1 MRPVRL
7 ELEGFTAFRVPTVVD
22 FEGADLFAL
31 TGATGS
37 GKTSILDGMVFALYG
52 NVPRLADQRSVMPV
66 IAQGMAEARVRLD
79 FTIGADAYTATR
91 IVRRT
96 KGGGGSTAEARLE
109 SGGEVLA
116 GTADEVT
123 AAVTERLGLSYEHF
137 TKCVV
142 LPQGEFARFLHDKP
156 AARQDLLISLL
167 DLGVY
172 SDMADLAGKR
182 AAKAKADV
190 SVLEG
195 RLRDAAHA
203 TPDAVADAVARVDR
217 LTALVTELDSAAPEL
232 AALAANVDAIAA
244 SATQLAEEAALLG
257 SIAIPAGLAAV
268 HDRLAAAV
276 ETLDKVAAEVTAA
289 EEAVTRAE
297 AQMVAVGDR
306 ADLVRILDAHDRVA
320 ALDERRVKGLVVVTE
335 RSADV
340 AAAAEAMVA
349 AAALAEAARAA
360 EVAMA
365 AAHRAHA
372 VRAGLIAG
380 EECPVCLQT
389 VATVPV
395 IKAPAAL
402 SKSKTAREK
411 ADREVRLATDAH
423 TAAEKALAV
432 AAAAIESLDADL
444 AELRGVLA
452 ESPGRSDVQRLL
464 DEHAKATADVETSR
478 AALKAARTRHSS
490 ALEARTIAAGEEQ
503 SARDAYDDAR
513 DAVAALKPPART
525 RGSVALL
532 DEWSTLVAW
541 AEKEAG
547 TRRAGAGELDD
558 KRSAIAKQLDDR
570 IADLAERC
578 ANADLVVARGSEPVA
593 AAREALGGARAD
605 HETLVVRAAEAA
617 GMRAELVAVEV
628 ERELSHGLALHL
640 NASHFEKWLLDEALT
655 ALADGATDLLRTL
668 SGDQYSL
675 RVDPKNGSFVVVDH
689 RNADEIRS
697 ARTLSGGETFLASL
711 ALALALAD
719 RIATLAAR
727 GAARLES
734 IFLDEGFGTLDPDT
748 LDVVASAIEELG
760 ASGRLVGVASHAAE
774 LAERLPVRFEVR
786 RSGNASTVQ
795 RFDR

>member
-7 ELEGFTAFRVPTVVD
+7 ELEGFTAFRTPTVVD
-22 FEGADLFAL
+22 FEGVDLFAL

-37 GKTSILDGMVFALYG
+37 GKTSVLDGMVFALYG
-52 NVPRLADQRSVMPV
+52 NVPRLADQRTVVPV

-79 FTIGADAYTATR
+79 FTIGAEAFTATR

-96 KGGGGSTAEARLE
+96 KGGGGNTAEARLE

-123 AAVTERLGLSYEHF
+123 AAVTQRLGLSYEHF

-172 SDMADLAGKR
+172 AEMADLAGKQSTR
-182 AAKAKADV
+182 AKADV
-190 SVLEG
+190 NVLEA

-203 TPDAVADAVARVDR
+203 TPEAVAALESRVER
-217 LTALVTELDSAAPEL
+217 FTALVADLDAAAPEL
-232 AALAANVDAIAA
+232 AGLAGDAEAIARDVA
-244 SATQLAEEAALLG
+244 RTAEEAALLG
-257 SIAIPAGLAAV
+257 GVRVPSGLGAL
-268 HDRLAAAV
+268 HDRLATATSALAEAATELAATEAAV
-276 ETLDKVAAEVTAA
+276 TTAEG
-289 EEAVTRAE
+289 RLSGL
-297 AQMVAVGDR
+297 GDR
-306 ADLVRILDAHDRVA
+306 ADLVRLLDAHDRGA
-320 ALDERRVKGLVVVTE
+320 ALQERRVKGEVVVAE
-335 RSADV
+335 RRVDVV
-340 AAAAEAMVA
+340 AATEALTAATAS
-349 AAALAEAARAA
+349 LDAARAGEE
-360 EVAMA
+360 EVA

-372 VRAGLIAG
+372 VRADLVVG

-389 VATVPV
+389 VATIPSG
-395 IKAPAAL
+395 KAPAAL
-402 SKSKTAREK
+402 SKAKAVQEK
-411 ADREVRLATDAH
+411 AERELRAATDARG
-423 TAAEKALAV
+423 AAEKALAI
-432 AAAAIESLDADL
+432 ATATLEALDTDL
-444 AELRGVLA
+444 AEISGQLSGAPDRGAIQRALDDHVA
-452 ESPGRSDVQRLL
+452 AIAAVESGR
-464 DEHAKATADVETSR
+464 R
-478 AALKAARTRHSS
+478 AMQ
-490 ALEARTIAAGEEQ
+490 EARVRHTVALDARAGCAADEQ
-503 SARDAYDDAR
+503 AARDAYEDAR
-513 DAVAALKPPART
+513 DALAALKPPARK
-525 RGSVALL
+525 RASVTLL
-532 DEWSTLVAW
+532 EEWSVLVEW
-541 AEKEAG
+541 AEREADA
-547 TRRAGAGELDD
+547 RQALARELEE
-558 KRSAIAKQLDDR
+558 KSAAIAAQLHSR
-570 IADLAERC
+570 IAGLANRC
-578 ANADLVVARGSEPVA
+578 ADADLVVPEGGEPIA
-593 AAREALGGARAD
+593 CAREALGRARAD
-605 HETLVVRAAEAA
+605 HDALAARAAEAES
-617 GMRAELVAVEV
+617 MRVELAAVEA
-628 ERELSHGLALHL
+628 ERELAHGLALHL
-640 NASHFEKWLLDEALT
+640 NATHFEKWLLDEAMT

-719 RIATLAAR
+719 RIASLAAR

-786 RSGNASTVQ
+786 RSGNASTVE
-795 RFDR
+795 RIDR

>member
-1 MRPVRL
+1 L
-7 ELEGFTAFRVPTVVD
+7 ELEGFTAFRAPTVVD

-52 NVPRLADQRSVMPV
+52 NVPRLADQRTVVPV

-79 FTIGADAYTATR
+79 FTIGADSYTATR

-109 SGGEVLA
+109 CGGEVLA

-172 SDMADLAGKR
+172 ADMADLAGKQ
-182 AAKAKADV
+182 AANAKADA
-190 SVLEG
+190 SVLQG

-203 TPDAVADAVARVDR
+203 TPEAVEAAAARVDR
-217 LTALVTELDSAAPEL
+217 LAALVTELDVTAPEL
-232 AALAANVDAIAA
+232 TALAGDVDAIAND
-244 SATQLAEEAALLG
+244 ATRIAAEAALLG
-257 SIAIPAGLAAV
+257 SVEVPPGLTEL
-268 HDRLAAAV
+268 HDRLAAT
-276 ETLDKVAAEVTAA
+276 TLTLERSAAEVGTA
-289 EEAVTRAE
+289 ETAVSIGEDVLARL
-297 AQMVAVGDR
+297 GDR
-306 ADLVRILDAHDRVA
+306 AELVRLLDAHDRGA
-320 ALDERRVKGLVVVTE
+320 TLHERRVKGVVVVDE
-335 RSADV
+335 RRADA
-340 AAAAEAMVA
+340 AAAAEALVGA
-349 AAALAEAARAA
+349 SAVLEACRAEEEAI
-360 EVAMA
+360 A

-372 VRAGLIAG
+372 MRADLVAG
-380 EECPVCLQT
+380 EECPVCLQAVT
-389 VATVPV
+389 TVPR
-395 IKAPAAL
+395 IKAPAAM
-402 SKSKTAREK
+402 SKTKASREK
-411 ADREVRLATDAH
+411 AERELR
-423 TAAEKALAV
+423 TAAEAQSAADKALGIAEATLV
-432 AAAAIESLDADL
+432 ALDADL
-444 AELRGVLA
+444 ADVRKLLDGSPERA
-452 ESPGRSDVQRLL
+452 EVQRLL
-464 DEHAKATADVETSR
+464 GEHARATSDLEGCRAAVTRARAQHATALAAREAATADERATRAAYDDVRDALATLKPPSRRKTSATLLEEWATIVDWAHREAAARKATARELEV
-478 AALKAARTRHSS
+478 KAST
-490 ALEARTIAAGEEQ
+490 
-503 SARDAYDDAR
+503 
-513 DAVAALKPPART
+513 VAT
-525 RGSVALL
+525 
-532 DEWSTLVAW
+532 
-541 AEKEAG
+541 
-547 TRRAGAGELDD
+547 
-558 KRSAIAKQLDDR
+558 QLADL
-570 IADLAERC
+570 IADLAARC
-578 ANADLVVARGSEPVA
+578 ASADLVVPKGGQPAA
-593 AAREALGGARAD
+593 AAREALGRARAD
-605 HETLVVRAAEAA
+605 HDTLLTRASEAD
-617 GMRAELVAVEV
+617 GMRAELSAAEDR
-628 ERELSHGLALHL
+628 RELAHGLALHL
-640 NASHFEKWLLDEALT
+640 NAGHFEKWLLDEAMT

-786 RSGNASTVQ
+786 RSGNASTVE
-795 RFDR
+795 RVDR

>member
-7 ELEGFTAFRVPTVVD
+7 ELEGFTAFRAPTVVN

-172 SDMADLAGKR
+172 SGMADLAGKR

-190 SVLEG
+190 SVLEA
-195 RLRDAAHA
+195 RLHDAAHA
-203 TPDAVADAVARVDR
+203 TPAAVDAAAARVER
-217 LTALVTELDSAAPEL
+217 LTVLVDELDVAAPQL
-232 AALAANVDAIAA
+232 AALAADAETTADEARRI
-244 SATQLAEEAALLG
+244 LEEAALL
-257 SIAIPAGLAAV
+257 AGLAAPKG
-268 HDRLAAAV
+268 LAAIHERV
-276 ETLDKVAAEVTAA
+276 EAATAALDQLAAEMAAAELSVTAA
-289 EEAVTRAE
+289 EQQLAL
-297 AQMVAVGDR
+297 VGDR
-306 ADLVRILDAHDRVA
+306 ADLVRLLDAHDRVG
-320 ALDERRVKGLVVVTE
+320 ALDERRVKGEVVVAE
-335 RSADV
+335 RAADV
-340 AAAAEAMVA
+340 AAAAEAMA
-349 AAALAEAARAA
+349 SASALVESARAA
-360 EVAMA
+360 EEAVA

-372 VRAGLIAG
+372 VRADLVAG

-389 VATVPV
+389 VATIPRG
-395 IKAPAAL
+395 KAPLAI
-402 SKSKTAREK
+402 SKAKTAREK
-411 ADREVRLATDAH
+411 AERELRAATEAH
-423 TAAEKALAV
+423 SAAERASAV
-432 AAAAIESLDADL
+432 AAAAIESLNADL
-444 AELRGVLA
+444 AELQGVLA
-452 ESPGRSDVQRLL
+452 GSPTRADVQQML
-464 DEHAKATADVETSR
+464 DQHAKASTNLDLCRVASKDARSR
-478 AALKAARTRHSS
+478 HAAALEERRNAADDEQAARDTY
-490 ALEARTIAAGEEQ
+490 E
-503 SARDAYDDAR
+503 DAR
-513 DAVAALKPPART
+513 DAVATLKPPARK
-525 RGSVALL
+525 RGAIGLL
-532 DEWSTLVAW
+532 EEWATLVEW
-541 AEKEAG
+541 AHGEADA
-547 TRRAGAGELDD
+547 RRTAADALDA
-558 KRSAIAKQLDDR
+558 KRSAIAAQLEQR
-570 IADLAERC
+570 ISDLAERC
-578 ANADLVVARGSEPVA
+578 ADADLVVPRGGEPVA
-593 AAREALGGARAD
+593 AAREALGRARAD
-605 HETLVVRAAEAA
+605 HDTLVVRAAEAE
-617 GMRAELVAVEV
+617 GMRAELVAVEA
-628 ERELSHGLALHL
+628 EREVAHGLALHL
-640 NASHFEKWLLDEALT
+640 NATHFEKWLLDEALT
-655 ALADGATDLLRTL
+655 ALADGATELLRTL

-774 LAERLPVRFEVR
+774 LADRLPVRFEVR
-786 RSGNASTVQ
+786 RSGNASTVE
-795 RFDR
+795 RVDR